1 MTSTIDSLAKVLKDE
16 TRRKIII
23 ALKEKGSLTYTDLM
37 ESLDILSTGTLN
49 YHLKVLGDLLEK
61 DETERYVLSEKGK
74 LASRLLTDFPGQN
87 YSTPNMRRLK
97 FLWFFSA
104 IIFTVTGFVIWYGMN
119 VPIYRLIYVIIV
131 AQLSAAFFYYIRSR
145 PEKTG
150 RIFWIAIGVFVIG
163 GALWLA
169 LQGFMKETGFRLQLL
184 GLTGNTGDDLFA
196 LISFIVLWS
205 LGGFVGDR
213 IGKKLH
219 YRVLLY
225 QGLV

>member
-1 MTSTIDSLAKVLKDE
+1 LIHSIKFLKDE
-16 TRRKIII
+16 TRRKIIL
-23 ALKEKGSLTYTDLM
+23 ALNEKDRLTYTDLM

-61 DETERYVLSEKGK
+61 DEAERYILSEKGK
-74 LASRLLTDFPGQN
+74 LASRLLTDFPEQN
-87 YSTPNMRRLK
+87 GSIPNIRRLK
-97 FLWFFSA
+97 FFWVFSA
-104 IIFTVTGFVIWYGMN
+104 IILTVTGLVIWNEMN
-119 VPIYRLIYVIIV
+119 VPIYRLINVIIV
-131 AQLSAAFFYYIRSR
+131 AQLSAAFFYYIRTK

-169 LQGFMKETGFRLQLL
+169 LQVFMKETGFRLQLM

-196 LISFIVLWS
+196 LISFIVLWV

-213 IGKKLH
+213 IGKKLR
-219 YRVLLY
+219 YKVVLY
-225 QGLV
+225 QSAV